1 MKELT
6 MTQFRQ
12 DADGHMD
19 AVLAEHAPIV
29 LKRDGG
35 DVVMISFEDFERFVS
50 GYLLQS
56 PRNAEALRES
66 VAELAAG
73 GGRAIDRS

>member
-1 MKELT
+1 

-12 DADGHMD
+12 DAEGAMD
-19 AVLAEHAPIV
+19 AVLAEHAPVV
-29 LKRDGG
+29 LKRASG
-35 DVVMISFEDFERFVS
+35 DVVMIAFEDFERFVS

-56 PRNAEALRES
+56 PENAEALRES
-66 VAELAAG
+66 ITELAAG